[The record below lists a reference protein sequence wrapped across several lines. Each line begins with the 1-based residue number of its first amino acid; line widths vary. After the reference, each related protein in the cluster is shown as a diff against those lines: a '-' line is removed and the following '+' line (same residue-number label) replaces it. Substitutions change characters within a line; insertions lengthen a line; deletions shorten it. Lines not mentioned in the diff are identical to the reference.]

1 MKSRPS
7 ARAAPPSRSP
17 WYSFQPVAST
27 PATPSAIPSTIQ
39 RTAGGASGSSSG
51 APAQSPAASAAAK
64 VASTPA
70 AAGRAPRA
78 SYSSRLPPEKA
89 TTPSATPTRIGR
101 TQPPRRRIISS
112 RGKAAIPSPIVQ
124 QRRALAGVRR
134 HHLAHEH
141 GVVAAGAALGHAAVQ
156 PRQRLVQH
164 RRAGVLRAEGHAG
177 ELAVQLVAGEAPG
190 QRLAL
195 AVGQHVHG
203 ED

>member
-39 RTAGGASGSSSG
+39 RAAGGASGSSTG

-70 AAGRAPRA
+70 AAGSAPRA
-78 SYSSRLPPEKA
+78 SYSSRLPPAKA
-89 TTPSATPTRIGR
+89 TTASATPTTKGR
-101 TQPPRRRIISS
+101 SQPPRRRISS
-112 RGKAAIPSPIVQ
+112 RGKAAVPSPVVQ
-124 QRRALAGVRR
+124 QRRALAGVGG

-141 GVVAAGAALGHAAVQ
+141 GVVAADAALRHAAVE
-156 PRQRLVQH
+156 PGQRLVEH
-164 RRAGVLRAEGHAG
+164 GRAGVLGAKGHAG
-177 ELAVQLVAGEAPG
+177 ELAVLVVPREAPG

-195 AVGQHVHG
+195 AVGQH
-203 ED
+203 